1 MKGYKIKRLQKI
13 HTRKFKRKI
22 LDDQRLQNIS
32 QSEDN
37 FFHSEELPHK
47 QNDNHLMLQYEDRV
61 APEDDESPKRYINAE
76 HEVEEGDDNVINK
89 SVPNLKK
96 KILDDVQKMKDD
108 QWLRRIR

>member
-13 HTRKFKRKI
+13 YTRKLKRKI

-47 QNDNHLMLQYEDRV
+47 QNDNHL
-61 APEDDESPKRYINAE
+61 I
-76 HEVEEGDDNVINK
+76 
-89 SVPNLKK
+89 LK
-96 KILDDVQKMKDD
+96 
-108 QWLRRIR
+108 